1 MIALA
6 ARLEAAGV
14 DRAAVWTIAYAT
26 AAALVGV
33 GLVGALIGGEPVT
46 AVARREGTRES
57 ALTLARVWQA
67 ARGGLGEFLARKAA
81 LTALAFVLFYKLC
94 TPSPAP

>member
-33 GLVGALIGGEPVT
+33 GLVGALIGGEPM
-46 AVARREGTRES
+46 AAAARREGTGES
-57 ALTLARVWQA
+57 ALALAPVWQA
-67 ARGGLGEFLARKAA
+67 AQGALGDFLARKAA
-81 LTALAFVLFYKLC
+81 LAALAFVLFYKLC